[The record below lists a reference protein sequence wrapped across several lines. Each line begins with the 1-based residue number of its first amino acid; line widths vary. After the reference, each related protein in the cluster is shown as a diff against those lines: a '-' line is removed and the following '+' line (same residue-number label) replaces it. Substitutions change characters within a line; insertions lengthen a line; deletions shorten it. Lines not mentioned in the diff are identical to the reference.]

1 MDTKPSTAALCW
13 MNQRLLPR
21 QRRAL
26 RHPAAESMSICAEAR
41 VNTQRINQE
50 QQMKAAMNRTLRRR
64 ILGTILL
71 TTLMMCTASFTSAA
85 PVEKRVV
92 HNSKMSRSAIENLQ
106 RWVSSGHDAWCMS
119 AQLVATAEMRR
130 LVPEFAGY
138 QYDLAALPLEMRSQA
153 ATSAV
158 YTYHSVDG
166 RTSYRITMRRYS
178 WLKCIAGDVR
188 SIVWVPAKTEVISN
202 E

>member
-13 MNQRLLPR
+13 MNQRSLPS

-26 RHPAAESMSICAEAR
+26 RHPAAEFELICAEGAVNAR
-41 VNTQRINQE
+41 RINQE
-50 QQMKAAMNRTLRRR
+50 QKMKAAMSRTLRRR
-64 ILGTILL
+64 ILGASLL
-71 TTLMMCTASFTSAA
+71 TALMMCTASFVGAT

-92 HNSKMSRSAIENLQ
+92 QTSGITRSAIENLQ
-106 RWVSSGHDAWCMS
+106 GWVSSGHDTWCKS
-119 AQLVATAEMRR
+119 AQLVASAEIRR
-130 LVPEFAGY
+130 LAPEFAGY
-138 QYDLAALPLEMRSQA
+138 RYDLAALPLEIRSQA

-158 YTYHSVDG
+158 YTYHSLDG
-166 RTSYRITMRRYS
+166 RTSYHITMRRYR
-178 WLKCIAGDVR
+178 WLQAIAGNAS